1 MLVRMGAMLLAVRTG
16 GHCDWLILTRPITS
30 SQIEGVWDS
39 KRQGVNDGLCLY
51 ETGCVGFGVSC

>member
-1 MLVRMGAMLLAVRTG
+1 MLLAVRTG